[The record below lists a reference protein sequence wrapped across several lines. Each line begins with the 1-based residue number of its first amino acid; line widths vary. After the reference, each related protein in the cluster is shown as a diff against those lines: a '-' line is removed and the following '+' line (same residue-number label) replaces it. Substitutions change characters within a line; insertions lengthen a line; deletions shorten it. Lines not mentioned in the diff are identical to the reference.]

1 MRTGLFGGT
10 FDPVH
15 LGHLDV
21 AHAARIAL
29 GLDRVWMIPSHVP
42 PHRTTTRVS
51 AAHRFAMVALA
62 VQDESD
68 VIVSDLEMTATGPS
82 YTADTLDRYAAGHPD
97 TSNTFFVLG
106 ADAFR
111 DIRIWRDFPR
121 VLDRCHF
128 AVVSRPGLPATAL
141 RSLLPD
147 LAGRML
153 DAPCEIPAQPG
164 ILLVDAPTASV
175 SSSSIRDAIREGR
188 SLGGLVPASVERYIT
203 QHGLYRPEGEPVDR
217 FKGVA

>member
-21 AHAARIAL
+21 VHAARIAL
-29 GLDRVWMIPSHVP
+29 GLDRVLMVPSRVP
-42 PHRTTTRVS
+42 PHRSTTNVS

-62 VQDESD
+62 VQEESG
-68 VIVSDLEMTATGPS
+68 VVVSDLEMASTGPS
-82 YTADTLDRYAAGHPD
+82 FTIDTLDRYAAGHPD
-97 TSNTFFVLG
+97 MSSTFFVLG

-111 DIRIWRDFPR
+111 DIRIWKDFPR

-128 AVVSRPGLPATAL
+128 AVVSRPGQSVAAL
-141 RSLLPD
+141 RGLLPD
-147 LAGRML
+147 LASRMH
-153 DAPCEIPAQPG
+153 DTPCEIPAQPG
-164 ILLVDAPTASV
+164 ILLVDAPTAPV
-175 SSSSIRDAIREGR
+175 SSTSIREAIRLGR
-188 SLGGLVPASVERYIT
+188 SLGGLVPASVERYIV
-203 QHGLYRPEGEPVDR
+203 QHGLYRPEHEPDDR